1 VSERMGG
8 DEVVIGGTFPQRM
21 ESCLSAMDSL
31 LLSNHPVVC
40 SYVPAKKE
48 AATTGGSAQDLTLAV
63 ARIMGI
69 SDVKLVNPKSTLG
82 ELGMD
87 SLMSVEVKQ
96 NLEAVTGNNYENN
109 DVLALTFDKLKEL
122 SASGPK
128 ESDASSKTSKDDS
141 PRVRKLSQFH
151 IPEACIREMAVG
163 EGNKRLYIVHPI
175 EGNTDKLALLA
186 SKLKCTVYGIECVKD
201 APLTTIEELAAFYI
215 KELQAVND
223 KQEFYLAGYSFGA
236 SVAFEMSLQLQRGG
250 VGKPAALLLLD
261 GSHNFV
267 TQQIEVYQT
276 MSQVERE
283 VSAIAAFTL
292 QFKLKLDM
300 KQMKEKLKASE
311 NWEGRIKLISEV
323 LKVDHNKLFPTISG
337 FHDRFNMAGKYTP
350 VENYKGSPVLIKA
363 SNNPSKDRLGESYGL
378 QDVCTQTVS
387 IYEVEG
393 THDSFLEG
401 KSAEKVADIITS
413 HL

>member
-1 VSERMGG
+1 
-8 DEVVIGGTFPQRM
+8 
-21 ESCLSAMDSL
+21 MDSL
-31 LLSNHPVVC
+31 MSV
-40 SYVPAKKE
+40 E
-48 AATTGGSAQDLTLAV
+48 AAATGGSAQDLTLAV

-109 DVLALTFDKLKEL
+109 DVLALTFTKLKEL
-122 SASGPK
+122 SASGGSEAPTK
-128 ESDASSKTSKDDS
+128 VTSTEHS
-141 PRVRKLSQFH
+141 PLSRTMSPFH
-151 IPEACIREMAVG
+151 IPEVCLRELAVG
-163 EGNKRLYIVHPI
+163 EGERRLYIVHPI

-186 SKLKCTVYGIECVKD
+186 SKLKCTEYGIECVKD

-223 KQEFYLAGYSFGA
+223 KHDFYLAGYSFGA

-250 VGKPAALLLLD
+250 GAKPAALLLLD

-401 KSAEKVADIITS
+401 KSAEKVAEIITS